1 MPGPLTI
8 LMDNGSLE
16 PAATLRLRGLATALG
31 ERIGQR
37 VEPVSLLHSSGVP
50 GENIGGTPAEIIE
63 PALERR
69 LKAGQND
76 FLIVPLFFGP
86 SGALTDYLPARLA
99 HLRIKHPQLSVKLAA
114 PLFAAGDDRLARI
127 LADQV
132 RASCLSADLS
142 DGRSLLAGDTSPD
155 LALNRLQAGSYKE
168 KPARIALVDHGS
180 PARAVTDVRNELA
193 KQLGV
198 QLGPDFIVA
207 ASSMERRE
215 GAAYDFCEPLLAG
228 LLRKPGWNTG
238 DVTVAMQFLLPGR
251 HAGPA
256 GDVATIC
263 REAEAVSGGALRT
276 TMTGLVG
283 EHPLLVDILA
293 DRWRAVGRD
302 R

>member
-1 MPGPLTI
+1 MPGPLTL

-16 PAATLRLRGLATALG
+16 PAATLALRGLSAKLG
-31 ERIGQR
+31 ERIGQC

-50 GENIGGTPAEIIE
+50 AEKLNGIPAEIIE
-63 PALERR
+63 PTLERR

-76 FLIVPLFFGP
+76 FLLVPLFFGP

-99 HLRIKHPQLSVKLAA
+99 HLRIKHPPLSVKLAA

-132 RASCLSADLS
+132 LAVRKGGTRPP
-142 DGRSLLAGDTSPD
+142 DGFDARPEA
-155 LALNRLQAGSYKE
+155 ALHPHRV
-168 KPARIALVDHGS
+168 ALVDHGS
-180 PARAVTDVRNELA
+180 PASAVTDVRNELA
-193 KQLGV
+193 KQLGA
-198 QLGPDFIVA
+198 QLGPNFTVA
-207 ASSMERRE
+207 AASMERRE
-215 GAAYDFCEPLLAG
+215 GTAYDFCEPLLAG
-228 LLRKPGWNTG
+228 LLRQPGWNTG

-256 GDVATIC
+256 GDVAAIC
-263 REAEAVSGGALRT
+263 RGAEAASGGVLRT